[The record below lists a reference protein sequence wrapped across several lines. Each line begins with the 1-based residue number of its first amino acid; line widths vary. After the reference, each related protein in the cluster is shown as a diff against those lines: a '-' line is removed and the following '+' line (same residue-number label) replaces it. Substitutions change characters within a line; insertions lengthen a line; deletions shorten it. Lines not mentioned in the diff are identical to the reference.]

1 MPVKPKAEKLADP
14 TSAIA
19 PVSTPDAELVDLGGD
34 VHHAV
39 DVFPKL
45 DPTPPFLLA
54 YHPQRWAVVEGYC
67 VPALATVV
75 VEPGVNNV
83 ENLTRNGRT
92 SPDWTAAAKLHT
104 TKGATIIPHAKGP
117 GGRSYMQRVQ
127 VRHGHHHMPV
137 FATAHRGSDEVTV
150 NGKGYSEWLESLFD
164 DGTLAPPPPYVLR
177 NLRAKYEQERATYAD
192 RAYNQ
197 PSALPFVKK
206 AEAALAAIDKVIAK
220 FGGGEAVAGE
230 SVGLD

>member
-1 MPVKPKAEKLADP
+1 MPVKPKAEKQPNPAN
-14 TSAIA
+14 AIA
-19 PVSTPDAELVDLGGD
+19 PAASPDAELVDLGGD
-34 VHHAV
+34 LNHAV
-39 DVFPKL
+39 EVLPRL
-45 DPTPPFLLA
+45 DPSPPFMLA

-83 ENLTRNGRT
+83 ESVTRNGRT
-92 SPDWTAAAKLHT
+92 LPDWTAAAKLHT
-104 TKGATIIPHAKGP
+104 QKGGTIIPHAKGP

-127 VRHGHHHMPV
+127 VKHGHHHMTV

-150 NGKGYSEWLESLFD
+150 DGKGYADWIDGLFA
-164 DGTLAPPPPYVLR
+164 DGTIEPPPPYVLR

-206 AEAALAAIDKVIAK
+206 AEAALAAIDAVIAK
-220 FGGGEAVAGE
+220 FGGGDAVTGE